1 MKRILYAVALAM
13 LLLLA
18 CAMTFS
24 VGAKEADYT
33 YVYVN
38 SETGRDVS
46 GNGDSPQNPLK
57 TWTWGV
63 NYGKDREVGTL
74 VVVFTNE
81 YHFKS
86 SPTEAAHDYP
96 IILTSNDGKTDYA
109 KENGAKLVFGSALR
123 YYLNGDTAF
132 ENITIEYS
140 KSLNIIAQYNNIR
153 MGKGV
158 KTVNLTGESSQLLVL
173 GGYQAPKADA
183 DVTKDSHVT
192 IEDGDYYIVAGGTRD
207 SFDKTPLYFTG
218 THYMTINGGRIAN
231 LFGGSVRYQYSTSA
245 DITVNGGYIEDC
257 NVAGDL
263 SRRLNGDA
271 NAVFN
276 GGEIKNLNVNNIIGT
291 GKITVNG
298 TKIGSMS
305 VWYANDEVST
315 LNEKTNKPL
324 YLYYNANYYAP
335 EDIEAFKAGFDYTE
349 NIAKIYVK
357 NGASGSGNTVD
368 DPASFEAAFNIAAK
382 SGSTVVLLNSISVDS
397 FVEPVHAEKVFIT
410 GKTPSI
416 SLTLNGTYTLSGE
429 SEFSG
434 ITLGGSGVFNAE
446 NGVLEIAK
454 DVKTEKKLNVTG
466 SAILRS
472 GSVGSVINA
481 KRVIVDGADVETIV
495 GGNNTVIEVN
505 GGSVKTVKSSENGGE
520 IFDITVN
527 GGNAEKVI
535 FNSVSK
541 KLVLKYLG
549 GKVGTF
555 ECIGT
560 NVHGKAT
567 LGDGITAEALGNVK
581 GLFDTS
587 ADRVYFI
594 RDGGTGN
601 GGTFA
606 SAGSSFDEAYNA
618 LGNEGGT
625 IVVCGKV
632 TITAAVLGYKYK
644 HDGKVIVTSL
654 YDGVDYIKENGAEI
668 VFRNNYHCGGE
679 TEFNNIHLSSEAKY
693 KAIAGEC
700 HKLVLGDGIVCD
712 RVAGQTYMTVI
723 GGGIGDISD
732 KTTDVTVKSGKWGRL
747 RGGTSGNATNC
758 TVNVRIEGGEF
769 YDAMVLGSTSAHTGD
784 INATFTGGTMYAS
797 VLSANITKEEQVFD
811 SNVNLGIAG
820 GTFYNKF
827 LYAASA
833 NGTYKGVYNVHIT
846 GGDFAHLVE
855 FTGSGNVD
863 GVPSFINSTVD
874 LCEIET
880 GTYTFTN
887 YVREDGADPWLFY
900 HDGFYY
906 YTSTTGKPGIGLTKT
921 ANIGDLIY
929 TTGKTVFLPE
939 EGKAYSKSCWSPEIH
954 HYTDE
959 EVGEGNGG
967 WYLYFAG
974 SGGETENDT
983 GHRMFVLKCLDG
995 DNLLGRW
1002 GHPITGEVNVPEK
1015 VSVELEGFNDR
1026 WSGGQTDIRIGGK
1039 VYNLFVA
1046 VEGEEGKMNQNINII
1061 EMTNPWTIKG
1071 KSTILVRPEYDWEI
1085 GRHTTLTIVECG
1097 TAVYGDDGSIYIV
1110 YSACGYNT
1118 PEYKL
1123 GQLKFLGGD
1132 PLDAKNWVKSSE
1144 PILSMNDEICG
1155 IGSASYVD
1163 DSSGQGWICYNA
1175 YLGTDT
1181 NGGRY
1186 AFVEPYRADKDG
1198 VVISEGTGHPSSPD
1212 RVYTQVVNP
1221 NPVINKISG
1230 FTKVDYTKNPF
1241 AAKRQYTGSFTD
1253 VSDTHWFKSYVETAY
1268 QIGLANGTSAA
1279 KFSPNGN
1286 FTVAQALTAAAN
1298 IHSLYADKTV
1308 RNAALGE
1315 AWYVPYVEY
1324 CVQNGIITEGQF
1336 ADVNKNITRG
1346 DMAIVFA
1353 SILPGSEYEATREG
1367 SNPDVTSDMACYNA
1381 VSKLYKAGIV
1391 SGDAGKGTYRP
1402 DEEIVRSEACVI
1414 FTRIALKNMRV
1425 K

>member
-1 MKRILYAVALAM
+1 MKNIFRMAFLVMLASLFCGATVVANAL
-13 LLLLA
+13 
-18 CAMTFS
+18 
-24 VGAKEADYT
+24 EEDYT

-38 SETGRDVS
+38 SETGIDAS
-46 GNGDSPQNPLK
+46 GNGDSPDNPLK
-57 TWTWGV
+57 TWTWGIK
-63 NYGKDREVGTL
+63 YGQKEKVGTL

-81 YHFKS
+81 YHFNS
-86 SPTEAAHDYP
+86 SPSEVAHDYP
-96 IILTSNDGKTDYA
+96 IIFTTNDGKTDYA

-140 KSLNIIAQYNNIR
+140 KSLNIIAQYNPIR

-158 KTVNLTGESSQLLVL
+158 KTVNLTSEESQLLVL

-231 LFGGSVRYQYSTSA
+231 VFGGSVRYQYSTSA
-245 DITVNGGYIEDC
+245 VITVNGGYIEDF

-271 NAVFN
+271 SVTFN
-276 GGEIKNLNVNNIIGT
+276 GGEIKNVNVNNIIGT

-298 TKIGSMS
+298 TKIGAMS

-315 LNEKTNKPL
+315 LNERTNKPL
-324 YLYYNANYYAP
+324 YLYYNANYYTG
-335 EDIEAFKAGFDYTE
+335 EEIETFKVGFDYTE
-349 NIAKIYVK
+349 NIASVYAKM
-357 NGASGSGNTVD
+357 GANGSGNTED
-368 DPASFEAAFNIAAK
+368 DPASFADAFESAAK
-382 SGSTVVLLNSISVDS
+382 LGSTVVLLNNITVDS
-397 FVEPVHAEKVFIT
+397 FVEPSHSEKVLIT
-410 GKTPSI
+410 GK
-416 SLTLNGTYTLSGE
+416 SLTVNGTYTLSGE
-429 SEFSG
+429 TEFKN
-434 ITLGGSGVFNAE
+434 ITLGGSGTFNAD
-446 NGVLEIAK
+446 NGVFETAK
-454 DVKTEKKLNVTG
+454 DVKTDKKLNITG
-466 SAILRS
+466 SAILCG
-472 GSVGSVINA
+472 GSVDRVTNA
-481 KRVIVDGADVETIV
+481 KNVIVDGANVEAIV
-495 GGNNTVIEVN
+495 GGNAAVIEIN
-505 GGSVKTVKSSENGGE
+505 GGSVSTVKSSENGSE
-520 IFDITVN
+520 SFDITVN
-527 GGNAEKVI
+527 GGNVEKVI
-535 FNSVSK
+535 FNNVSK
-541 KLVLKYLG
+541 SLVLKFLG
-549 GKVGTF
+549 GKVSAF
-555 ECIGT
+555 ESVGT
-560 NVHGKAT
+560 NMRGKAT
-567 LGDGITAEALGNVK
+567 LGDGVTAETLGSVK
-581 GLFDTS
+581 ELFEISTGK
-587 ADRVYFI
+587 VYFI

-606 SAGSSFDEAYNA
+606 SAGGSFDDAYNA
-618 LGNEGGT
+618 LGKEGGT
-625 IVVCGKV
+625 IVVCGRV
-632 TITAAVLGYKYK
+632 TITAAVLGYNHK
-644 HDGKVIVTSL
+644 HEGKVIVTSL
-654 YDGVDYIKENGAEI
+654 YDGVDYTKENGAKI
-668 VFRNNYHCGGE
+668 VMKNNYHCGGE
-679 TEFNNIHLSSEAKY
+679 TEFNNIYITSEAKY
-693 KAIAGEC
+693 KAIAGEY
-700 HKLVLGDGIVCD
+700 HKLVLGEGIVCD
-712 RVAGQTYMTVI
+712 RVDGQTYPVI
-723 GGGIGDISD
+723 LGGGIGDSSG
-732 KTTDVTVKSGKWGRL
+732 KTTDVTIQSGMWGRI
-747 RGGTSGNATNC
+747 RGGASGNATNC
-758 TVNVRIEGGEF
+758 TVNLRIEGGEF

-797 VLSANITKEEQVFD
+797 VVCANITKEEQVFS
-811 SNVNLGIAG
+811 SNVNVHIAG
-820 GTFYNKF
+820 GTFYNKL
-827 LYAASA
+827 LYSASA
-833 NGTYKGVYNVHIT
+833 NGTYSGVYNVNIT

-855 FTGSGNVD
+855 FTGSNNVD
-863 GVPSFINSTVD
+863 GVPSFITSTVD
-874 LCEIET
+874 LSEIET

-887 YVREDGADPWLFY
+887 YVRADGADPWLFY

-939 EGKAYSKSCWSPEIH
+939 EGKAYSASCWSPEIH

-974 SGGETENDT
+974 SGGETEGDT

-1002 GHPITGEVNVPEK
+1002 GNPITGEVNVPEK

-1026 WSGGQTDIRIGGK
+1026 WSGGQTDIRINGK

-1046 VEGEEGKMNQNINII
+1046 IEGEPGKINQNINIV

-1071 KSTILVRPEYDWEI
+1071 KSTILIRPEYDWEI

-1123 GQLKFLGGD
+1123 GQLKFLVGD
-1132 PLDAKNWVKSSE
+1132 PLDAKNWVKHPE
-1144 PILSMNDEICG
+1144 PILSMNNEICG

-1163 DSSGQGWICYNA
+1163 DTTGQGWICYNA

-1186 AFVEPYRADKDG
+1186 AFVEPYHADENG

-1230 FTKVDYTKNPF
+1230 FTKVDYQKNPF
-1241 AAKRQYTGSFTD
+1241 AAKRQYTGAFTD
-1253 VSDTHWFKSYVETAY
+1253 VGDSHWFKAYVEIAY
-1268 QIGLANGTSAA
+1268 ERGLANGTSAT
-1279 KFSPNGN
+1279 KFSPDGK

-1298 IHSLYADKTV
+1298 IHTV
-1308 RNAALGE
+1308 YYGNTVHSAVSGE
-1315 AWYVPYVEY
+1315 AWYAPYVEY

-1336 ADVNKNITRG
+1336 ADLNANITRG
-1346 DMAIVFA
+1346 DMAIVF
-1353 SILPGSEYEATREG
+1353 SNILPDSEYEPVKEG
-1367 SNPDVTSDMACYNA
+1367 AAFDVTSDMTCYSA

-1402 DEEIVRSEACVI
+1402 HDEIVRSEACVI
-1414 FTRIALKNMRV
+1414 FTRIALKSERV